1 MKRIQIELSEKDYV
15 FMIELLRHL
24 GFEYSEE
31 EDIPE
36 EHKAIVRHRMKYVR
50 DGELNSWQEAL
61 STFRFKE

>member
-36 EHKAIVRHRMKYVR
+36 EHKAIVRYRMKYVR